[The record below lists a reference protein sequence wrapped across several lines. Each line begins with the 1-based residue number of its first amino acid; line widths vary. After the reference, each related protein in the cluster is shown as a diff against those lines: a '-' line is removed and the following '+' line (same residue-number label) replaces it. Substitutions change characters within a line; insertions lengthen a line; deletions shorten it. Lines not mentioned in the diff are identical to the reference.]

1 MITYVYWLLVGAVI
15 VAALY
20 WVGVRAERMRPALII
35 AAVVLV
41 AGTLTYYFW
50 LQQIF
55 VKRWGGHMSIT
66 VPAGQEHIMAT
77 WKDDN
82 LWVENFDP
90 RTNSCIFSEYSR
102 GNLLQGQVVIKN
114 CNPIASSPQ

>member
-1 MITYVYWLLVGAVI
+1 MITYLYWLLVGAVI
-15 VAALY
+15 FAVLY
-20 WVGVRAERMRPALII
+20 WIGVRAERMRPALVIS
-35 AAVVLV
+35 AVVLV
-41 AGTLTYYFW
+41 AGTVAYYFW
-50 LQQIF
+50 LQQVF
-55 VKRWGGHMSIT
+55 VKRWGGHMSIS
-66 VPAGQEHIMAT
+66 VPDGQEHIMAT

-114 CNPIASSPQ
+114 CNPIARTPQ